1 MATESESVPSPP
13 ALQFRSWRRKLRKG
27 SIYAAVAIVGAFA
40 IAAVCA
46 PLLAPHDPNLVNLA
60 GRLQPSS
67 AAHWLGTDHMGRD
80 ILSRLIYGTR
90 MSLGSVV
97 GCIALILALAIPIGG
112 AAGFLGGRIDQV
124 IMRFCD
130 AMMTFPTVVL
140 ALFLIGVLGTG
151 LTNVIIAIGVSHF
164 AFYARL
170 VRSLVQNLKFADYV
184 LASRACGAGKLHNFV
199 DNFLPAIAAQMAVL
213 ASLDVG
219 HMMLHV
225 SGLSFL
231 GLGVAPPT
239 AEWGVMISDARQFVF
254 SQPQLI
260 VLPGLCL
267 LLSVM
272 AANILGDA
280 LRDRLDPHHRSGHS

>member
-1 MATESESVPSPP
+1 MAAESESFLSTPLAGVRP
-13 ALQFRSWRRKLRKG
+13 LRQRFRTG
-27 SIYAAVAIVGAFA
+27 SIYAALAIVGAFA
-40 IAAVCA
+40 IAAVFA
-46 PLLAPHDPNLVNLA
+46 PLLAPHDPNLINLA
-60 GRLQPSS
+60 GRVQPPSV
-67 AAHWLGTDHMGRD
+67 AHWLGTDHMGRD

-90 MSLGSVV
+90 MSLGSVA

-112 AAGFLGGRIDQV
+112 AAGFIGGRVDQV
-124 IMRFCD
+124 TMRFCD

-151 LTNVIIAIGVSHF
+151 LTNVVIAIGVSHF

-170 VRSLVQNLKFADYV
+170 VRSLVQSLKSADYV
-184 LASRACGAGKLHNFV
+184 LASRACGAGRVRNFV
-199 DNFLPAIAAQMAVL
+199 DNFLPAIVAQMVVL

-231 GLGVAPPT
+231 GLGVAAPT

-280 LRDRLDPHHRSGHS
+280 VRDRLDPHHRTGHS